1 MQVILKEPDFK
12 NDALTPVGK
21 WVIEFNLNDGVDTL
35 KAGIQKGGE
44 SFWIEKRVH
53 FVTKLSFMVKIEGNP
68 ATP

>member
-44 SFWIEKRVH
+44 AKRLICTLVQTDGK
-53 FVTKLSFMVKIEGNP
+53 FSC
-68 ATP
+68 